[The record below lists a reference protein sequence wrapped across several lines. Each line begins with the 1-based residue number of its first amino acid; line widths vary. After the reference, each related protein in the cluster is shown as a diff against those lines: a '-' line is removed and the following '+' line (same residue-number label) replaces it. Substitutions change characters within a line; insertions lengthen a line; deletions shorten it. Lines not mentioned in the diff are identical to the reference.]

1 MNKNSEWASVG
12 RLSGEGLA
20 SVVDLVAG
28 VHDVISDRVEARL
41 PAGVAEVAIAH
52 RAKRKNVFEHVRWAH
67 KAIPEAAGHAL
78 SAARPPSETKAGAVL
93 LPIVNGLWGDSIAAR
108 GEVVAIPMAVRVDGQ
123 DVVPDEASLA
133 AAFPHATGH
142 VVVFVHGLF
151 ETERDWLW
159 DDQLSTY
166 GSRLEADLEA
176 TAVHMR
182 YNTGLRISENGRLLA
197 ELLGELVQ
205 AWPVP
210 VTSISLVGHSMGG
223 LVARSASHLGAQQPW
238 APLVDHV
245 VTLGAPHLGSP
256 VEKAVHVGDWLL
268 RLVPETRP
276 LGQWVAARSGGIKDL
291 RYGAI
296 VEEDWSGH
304 DPDEFLK
311 DRCTQIPLLDTA
323 TYYWVSASLKR
334 RNHLVGRLVG
344 DGLVREG
351 SARGAG
357 RTRSIPFEID
367 NGFHLDEANH
377 FTIMRSRA
385 VYGRLLAWLG

>member
-1 MNKNSEWASVG
+1 MNKESEWASLG

-20 SVVDLVAG
+20 SVVDLVTG
-28 VHDVISDRVEARL
+28 VHDVISDRVEAAML
-41 PAGVAEVAIAH
+41 AGVAEVAAAH
-52 RAKRKNVFEHVRWAH
+52 RVKRKSIFDQVRLAH
-67 KAIPEAAGHAL
+67 QMIPAAAGRAL
-78 SAARPPSETKAGAVL
+78 SGARPPSQTKTGAAL

-108 GEVVAIPMAVRVDGQ
+108 DEVLAIPMSVRCEGKDVSPNAVALRT
-123 DVVPDEASLA
+123 
-133 AAFPHATGH
+133 AFPDATGH
-142 VVVFVHGLF
+142 LVVFVHGLF

-159 DDQLSTY
+159 DDRTTTY
-166 GSRLEADLEA
+166 GSRLEHDIDA
-176 TAVHMR
+176 TAVHLR
-182 YNTGLRISENGRLLA
+182 FNSGLRVSENGRLLA
-197 ELLGELVQ
+197 DLLGDLVEE
-205 AWPVP
+205 WPVP
-210 VTSISLVGHSMGG
+210 VTSISLMGHSMGG
-223 LVARSASHLGAQQPW
+223 LVARSATHLAAAEPW
-238 APLVDHV
+238 AEHVDHV
-245 VTLGAPHLGSP
+245 VTLGTPHLGSP

-334 RNHLVGRLVG
+334 RDHLVGRLVG
-344 DGLVREG
+344 DGLVREA

-367 NGFHLDEANH
+367 NGFHLDEHNH
-377 FTIMRSRA
+377 FTIMRSQA
-385 VYGRLLAWLG
+385 VYSRLVEWLG